1 MIVNTKIIK
10 GSSSSRST
18 FQIMPW
24 STVTTPVM
32 LETGKVFHRIMVVV
46 KAHLPHLKA
55 RVVQDGTTVL
65 WASEVF
71 AGGAISASM
80 ISCEAESV
88 LIEVENKTSEQGE
101 VEVEYIIETF
111 NEPDAIERLGELAP

>member
-1 MIVNTKIIK
+1 
-10 GSSSSRST
+10 
-18 FQIMPW
+18 
-24 STVTTPVM
+24 
-32 LETGKVFHRIMVVV
+32 
-46 KAHLPHLKA
+46 
-55 RVVQDGTTVL
+55 
-65 WASEVF
+65 
-71 AGGAISASM
+71 M